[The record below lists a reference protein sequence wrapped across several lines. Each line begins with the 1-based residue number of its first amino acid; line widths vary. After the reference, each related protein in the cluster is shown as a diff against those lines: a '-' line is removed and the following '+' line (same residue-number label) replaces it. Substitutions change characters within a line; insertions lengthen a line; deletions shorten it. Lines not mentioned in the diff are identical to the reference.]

1 MILNKLKE
9 TGRIKG
15 SYLRSMC
22 DIPKPSF
29 YRHILELEKKGLVKR
44 SGDGRN
50 KFIELVKK
58 D

>member
-1 MILNKLKE
+1 MILDKLKE

-15 SYLRSMC
+15 SYLRRAC
-22 DIPKPSF
+22 EIPKPSF

-50 KFIELVKK
+50 KFIELIKE